1 MTEWKPEK
9 NISSPWDVDTWEN
22 NIGQPVLDTYPAS
35 IQNNTYIPPVGTLH
49 IGSKWYDV
57 DTTKLTSMKYIAAL
71 FDAMGLKV
79 SETNENFDKV
89 KHLLVIP
96 EKPKTL
102 DEIQQEFDEKID
114 ELIENTKNK
123 FHQSKYLS
131 EKLYSIKFDRIIE
144 NFEYAKEHGKFMPKV
159 AIGTLYGS
167 YLVSNGGGTGLS
179 AGSCQTSF
187 VIKQGNKHEGYYT
200 IGNQRYFRYYMPDK
214 PNRLVRFFMKTCLGF
229 VWVDDAL

>member
-1 MTEWKPEK
+1 MKEWKPEK
-9 NISSPWDVDTWEN
+9 NISSPWDANVWEN

-57 DTTKLTSMKYIAAL
+57 DTTKLTSIKDVEAVFSAI
-71 FDAMGLKV
+71 GLKV

-89 KHLLVIP
+89 KHLLIIP

-114 ELIENTKNK
+114 KLIETTKEK
-123 FHQSKYLS
+123 FEYSKVVA
-131 EKLYSIKFDRIIE
+131 EKRYKYEFDKIFER
-144 NFEYAKEHGKFMPKV
+144 FEYAKDNGHFP
-159 AIGTLYGS
+159 
-167 YLVSNGGGTGLS
+167 YLNLAYTTTGLS
-179 AGSCQTSF
+179 AYNSPYTETSF

-200 IGNQRYFRYYMPDK
+200 IGNRRYLKYYMPDK
-214 PNRLVRFFMKTCLGF
+214 PNRLVRFFMRTCLGF
-229 VWVDDAL
+229 YWVDEK

>member
-9 NISSPWDVDTWEN
+9 NTSSPWDVNVWEN

-35 IQNNTYIPPVGTLH
+35 IQNNTYIPPVGTLY
-49 IGSKWYDV
+49 IGTKWYDV

-144 NFEYAKEHGKFMPKV
+144 NFEYAKEHGHFP
-159 AIGTLYGS
+159 
-167 YLVSNGGGTGLS
+167 YLNLAYTTTGLS
-179 AGSCQTSF
+179 AYTSPYTETSF
-187 VIKQGNKHEGYYT
+187 IIKQGSNHKGYYT

-214 PNRLVRFFMKTCLGF
+214 PTRLVRFFMKTCLGF